1 MTSNEYLERVRDF
14 FGHDTFAMETTGIVI
29 EDAAPGE
36 ATVTLDWSARHSNA
50 KGGVMGGVLF
60 TMADLAASI
69 ADWKEGEVNMTVDA
83 SMQYLHGARIAT
95 CAPWRALSARRA
107 HDGFTGSTSRRRGHA
122 RGSGGAS
129 PTCTGLGP
137 AARLPEAHENAAAR
151 MGRGVFHTEHGR
163 ACPRGG

>member
-14 FGHDTFAMETTGIVI
+14 FGHDTFAMETTGIAI

-83 SMQYLHGARIAT
+83 SMQYLHGAKDSHL
-95 CAPWRALSARRA
+95 RAVARAQRTGRTIGFYRVDIT
-107 HDGFTGSTSRRRGHA
+107 DGAGTLVAQGSFTYMHRPLA
-122 RGSGGAS
+122 
-129 PTCTGLGP
+129 
-137 AARLPEAHENAAAR
+137 
-151 MGRGVFHTEHGR
+151 
-163 ACPRGG
+163 